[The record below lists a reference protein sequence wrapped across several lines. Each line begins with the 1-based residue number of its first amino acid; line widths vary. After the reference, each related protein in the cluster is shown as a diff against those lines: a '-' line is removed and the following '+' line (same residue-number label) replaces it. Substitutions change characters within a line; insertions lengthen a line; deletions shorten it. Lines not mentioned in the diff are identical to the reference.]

1 MEYFDSLGRRLMLG
15 PIINKGAA
23 GIVYSDSSNSTE
35 AIKIFHDLFIK
46 KETKLAS
53 RLKYLYK
60 LSQTIDL
67 SMKTGAS
74 TNFLGS
80 FPKDL
85 VLNKSKKVV
94 GYRMERIQNGI
105 DLSQITEGRD
115 ISKAFYKIKKSNVK
129 LYDQLKCQFLYDT
142 QSTIYNRFVLCR
154 NLVLA
159 FSKLYPPISNKGL
172 KLDLQILNF
181 DIKPQNILV
190 HLVPVAGKFAIV
202 PFILDTDNITLKNK
216 SQILSPVSPQIT
228 TEYRAPEGP
237 LDEYYDYFSIA
248 VILYQLIFDTH
259 PFTVRG
265 ETRFRDGDTAEYY
278 MNNHCFAW
286 GKNRKFLTSQ
296 TKNDWRHNNF
306 NFISPQLQ
314 TLFIRAFDSEIRS
327 NRPAPSEWSAEL
339 KAFIMVNNGKLNTLF
354 KSA

>member
-1 MEYFDSLGRRLMLG
+1 MD
-15 PIINKGAA
+15 
-23 GIVYSDSSNSTE
+23 
-35 AIKIFHDLFIK
+35 
-46 KETKLAS
+46 
-53 RLKYLYK
+53 
-60 LSQTIDL
+60 
-67 SMKTGAS
+67 
-74 TNFLGS
+74 
-80 FPKDL
+80 
-85 VLNKSKKVV
+85 
-94 GYRMERIQNGI
+94 RIQNGF
-105 DLSQITEGRD
+105 DLSEITECRD
-115 ISKAFYKIKKSNVK
+115 ISKAFYSIKKQNLN
-129 LYDQLKCQFLYDT
+129 LYNQLINRFFYDT
-142 QSTIYNRFVLCR
+142 QNTIYNRFVLCR

-172 KLDLQILNF
+172 EMDLKILNF
-181 DIKPQNILV
+181 DIKPSNILV
-190 HLVPVAGKFAIV
+190 HLVPIAGKFAIV
-202 PFILDTDNITLKNK
+202 PFILDIDNLTLENK
-216 SQILSPVSPQIT
+216 SKKLSPVSTQIT

-265 ETRFRDGDTAEYY
+265 GTRFSDGDTRDYY
-278 MNNHCFAW
+278 IKNRCFAW
-286 GKNRKFLTSQ
+286 GKNRKFLTSE

-314 TLFIRAFDSEIRS
+314 TLFIRAFDSEIRA